1 MLVSVEAELGQ
12 SLISIEGGCEG
23 TQPFP
28 RWD

>member
-12 SLISIEGGCEG
+12 PLISIEGGRED